1 MLRSAYSP
9 TKGLAIVLDSMD
21 RAREQRGA
29 EPASDPLEEL
39 GRQWAENNDA
49 MIATNEAGDAH
60 AVSRHSTRAQELEDE
75 IASLVPTSM
84 AGVLVQAKLD
94 EYLCAF
100 VGDSAHRLRTTLA
113 KNVVAYL
120 TNTKLIEL
128 SAISDVGVSH
138 DLWSASTLAILAR
151 AVAAFESDDAPAPA
165 AVHRPLAAFG
175 ARKLSPAEGRL
186 VATLLWV
193 VGRDQFEEWLR
204 LSDAEPNAAVERD

>member
-1 MLRSAYSP
+1 MLGSTDPVR
-9 TKGLAIVLDSMD
+9 G
-21 RAREQRGA
+21 QRGV
-29 EPASDPLEEL
+29 EPASDLLEEL
-39 GRQWAENNDA
+39 GSQWVKNNDA
-49 MIATNEAGDAH
+49 MIAANEAGDLS
-60 AVSRHSTRAQELEDE
+60 AVGTHSARAQELEGE

-84 AGVLVQAKLD
+84 AAVLVQAKLD

-113 KNVVAYL
+113 KNVAAYL

-128 SAISDVGVSH
+128 SAISDAGVSH

-151 AVAAFESDDAPAPA
+151 AVAALQSDDAQAA
-165 AVHRPLAAFG
+165 AVHRPLAEFG